1 MVSTSRVAGIV
12 VVHKK
17 GRGGNEGTGGTG
29 IKVFSSSEESAAAD
43 DESRSIE
50 EAPLLDSRCCGIAR
64 SKKTAESLEEN
75 VIASIAGT
83 TTSALITMPAPPPY
97 GLSST

>member
-50 EAPLLDSRCCGIAR
+50 EEPLLDSLILLLQDLLAR
-64 SKKTAESLEEN
+64 RER
-75 VIASIAGT
+75 
-83 TTSALITMPAPPPY
+83 
-97 GLSST
+97 